1 MGAEGPW
8 AGGRKKKAE
17 ENFGAEGPWARDGA
31 EENFGWRK
39 FLELA
44 TGGNFLM
51 TIKKNYGLA

>member
-17 ENFGAEGPWARDGA
+17 ENFGAEGPWGRDGA

-51 TIKKNYGLA
+51 TIKKL